1 MTSLLDTG
9 SMVTTVTEGFFGKHI
24 CPTGDVEST
33 SSWLKLKAANGL
45 DIPYIGYVE
54 LDVEVLGKILPK
66 RGILII
72 KDPHDPSTQARK
84 QDIPGLLGMNV
95 IGACKELLT
104 QDHDVTAVEGWTQVL
119 QEIRTENDRQVRGF
133 VRIAGRSDVRVPAGS
148 ASTVKVTGLQHGEC
162 NQVMIEPLTTIL
174 PGNLLV
180 VNTLS

>member
-1 MTSLLDTG
+1 
-9 SMVTTVTEGFFGKHI
+9 
-24 CPTGDVEST
+24 
-33 SSWLKLKAANGL
+33 
-45 DIPYIGYVE
+45 
-54 LDVEVLGKILPK
+54 
-66 RGILII
+66 
-72 KDPHDPSTQARK
+72 
-84 QDIPGLLGMNV
+84 MNV

-162 NQVMIEPLTTIL
+162 NQAMIEPLTTIL

-180 VNTLS
+180 VNTFPGCEGKLRGQDCEHGNSGCVVETKDTRRMASRS

>member
-1 MTSLLDTG
+1 MTCLLDTG
-9 SMVTTVTEGFFGKHI
+9 SMVTTVTEGFFRKHI

-54 LDVEVLGKILPK
+54 LDVEVLGKVLPK

-72 KDPHDPSTQARK
+72 KDPQDPSIQPRR

-104 QDHDVTAVEGWTQVL
+104 QDHEVTVVEGGPKYYRREGQIMTIRSEVL
-119 QEIRTENDRQVRGF
+119 LGWQDG
-133 VRIAGRSDVRVPAGS
+133 
-148 ASTVKVTGLQHGEC
+148 
-162 NQVMIEPLTTIL
+162 VMFEYRLDQYL
-174 PGNLLV
+174 P
-180 VNTLS
+180 

>member
-1 MTSLLDTG
+1 MGGGSPAQSTRPRRQDIMQRAVRRCPVTKVKMGGVEVTCLLDTG
-9 SMVTTVTEGFFGKHI
+9 SMVTTVTEGFFRKHI

-104 QDHDVTAVEGWTQVL
+104 QDHDVTAVEGC
-119 QEIRTENDRQVRGF
+119 
-133 VRIAGRSDVRVPAGS
+133 S
-148 ASTVKVTGLQHGEC
+148 
-162 NQVMIEPLTTIL
+162 
-174 PGNLLV
+174 
-180 VNTLS
+180 